1 MCHLVLIHRS
11 LGTEGAN
18 PEEEERILEQYTR
31 YLMESD
37 KLGEY
42 QTPIRSHYGYPP
54 SAWVGMPA
62 T

>member
-37 KLGEY
+37 KLGKYHQEL
-42 QTPIRSHYGYPP
+42 TIWIKLKAECASE
-54 SAWVGMPA
+54 
-62 T
+62 